1 MKKLVSLL
9 LAGLTLF
16 SLAACSGGGSGGGG
30 TAAPQNSGTGEG
42 GAVRTLTV
50 ANWQATAPM
59 RSTPSRPL
67 RRPTTARWSIS
78 ISIPKRPC

>member
-50 ANWQATAPM
+50 ANWQGYGMQQHCP
-59 RSTPSRPL
+59 
-67 RRPTTARWSIS
+67 
-78 ISIPKRPC
+78 